1 MHWNYNTLRSI
12 LKLAS
17 VCAVMAVATE
27 APAHLAPIWGTVL
40 DEYNRQIGWN
50 VSCITFEVSYGPRNT
65 HSEVSNDQWTSA
77 FAGIDGY
84 NRQIARNV
92 SCIASQ
98 MVSFS
103 SEQLAGP
110 DQWTSLST
118 DIDEYNRQ
126 IGHIVFCTAAQVS
139 VPSGHVAVSAL
150 GGPLFAG
157 IDKYNTQI
165 ARTVPCTAPYLIAIR
180 LPQGI
185 ADSFASEPVLK
196 EKATSPF

>member
-40 DEYNRQIGWN
+40 
-50 VSCITFEVSYGPRNT
+50 
-65 HSEVSNDQWTSA
+65 
-77 FAGIDGY
+77 
-84 NRQIARNV
+84 
-92 SCIASQ
+92 
-98 MVSFS
+98 
-103 SEQLAGP
+103 
-110 DQWTSLST
+110 
-118 DIDEYNRQ
+118 DEYNRQ

-185 ADSFASEPVLK
+185 AESFASEPVLK